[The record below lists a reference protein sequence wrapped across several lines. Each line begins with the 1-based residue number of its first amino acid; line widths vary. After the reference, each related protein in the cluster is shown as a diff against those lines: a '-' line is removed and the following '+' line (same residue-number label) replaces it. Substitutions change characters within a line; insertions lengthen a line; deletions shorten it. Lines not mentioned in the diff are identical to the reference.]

1 MNTEPSRA
9 VADQPVSRDQT
20 TCFSLQAAAD
30 PGLMPRIVE
39 IFARRGLV
47 PTRLHSVVGGP
58 QGELSIDL
66 EMVGMAAELAAR
78 IAAEMRAVWGV
89 HLVLTTEKRFA

>member
-1 MNTEPSRA
+1 MSMESSRA
-9 VADQPVSRDQT
+9 AADRPASTAPT

-47 PTRLHSVVGGP
+47 PTRLHSSVGGP
-58 QGELSIDL
+58 QGELSVDL
-66 EMVGMAAELAAR
+66 EMADVAPALAER
-78 IAAEMRAVWGV
+78 MAAEMRATWGV
-89 HLVLTTEKRFA
+89 RLVLTTQKRAA